1 LTLFNFSAGPAV
13 LPLEVL
19 RTAQAELLDWQGSG
33 MSVMEMSHRGPEFER
48 ILAEAEADLRS
59 LVGIPTHYKVLF
71 LQGGGYGQFSGV
83 PLNLL
88 PREQTADY
96 VVSGG
101 WSQAAEVEAR
111 KFGTTHIVA
120 SGESGRFTA
129 IPPRASWAFS
139 ATPAYVYVC
148 SNETVYGNEMHHIPA
163 DLPAPLVCDA
173 SSHFLSRPLDIE
185 RYGLLYAGAQKN
197 VGPSG
202 VTMVIVRED
211 LLDRA
216 RADCPTVMHY
226 KTMAAHHSM
235 LNTPPTFSIYMVGLT
250 LKHLIAQGGLL
261 GAQSRAIDKAQLLY
275 DTLDQSALFKCPVT
289 PADRSRMNVVFTSG
303 DAQTDDRFLAFA
315 KARGMI
321 QLKGHRSVGGL
332 RASLYNAMPHAGV
345 VALAAAITEFE
356 RSH

>member
-1 LTLFNFSAGPAV
+1 MTQFNFSAGPAV
-13 LPLEVL
+13 LPPEVL

-48 ILAEAEADLRS
+48 ILAEAEADLRR
-59 LVGIPTHYKVLF
+59 LVGIPAHFKVLF

-88 PREQTADY
+88 PANQTADY
-96 VVSGG
+96 VVTGG
-101 WSQAAEVEAR
+101 WSQAAELEAR
-111 KFGTTHIVA
+111 KFGATHRA
-120 SGESGRFTA
+120 ANGESQRFTA
-129 IPPRASWAFS
+129 IAAQASWAFS
-139 ATPAYVYVC
+139 AKPAYVYVC
-148 SNETVYGNEMHHIPA
+148 SNETVFGNEMHQIPT
-163 DLPAPLVCDA
+163 DLPGPLVCDA

-202 VTMVIVRED
+202 VTIVIVRED

-250 LKHLIAQGGLL
+250 LKHLIAQGGLP
-261 GAQSRAIDKAQLLY
+261 AAEARAIAKSQLLY
-275 DTLDQSALFKCPVT
+275 DTLDQSSLFKCPVMT
-289 PADRSRMNVVFTSG
+289 ADRSRMNVVFTSG
-303 DAQTDDRFLAFA
+303 NAETDERFLAFA
-315 KARGMI
+315 KARGLI

-332 RASLYNAMPHAGV
+332 RASLYNAMPQAGV
-345 VALAAAITEFE
+345 VALTTAIQDFE
-356 RSH
+356 RSQ